1 MPLGSAAALPHFLVY
16 AHNCLALPSRV
27 PDNVCCNERF
37 SGREMVKHTGR
48 YVAYYRVST
57 SRQGVS
63 GLGLEAQRET
73 VEARLDGG
81 DWQIVASF
89 TEVEGAS
96 RRAGKVKHRPQL
108 RAALACCRVMGAR
121 LVVANVSR
129 LTRDPE
135 FMGTLVEAGVE
146 VEFCDMP
153 NLEGPVGRFVLRQML
168 AVAEL
173 EAGMVSERTRK
184 ALARK
189 RVWYENLTEE
199 ERAELRAKG
208 KQTRLGGTGAN
219 LSEVRDKA
227 RAASIAVRRS
237 RVQERARDL
246 APVIAEVRASGIE
259 SLGGIAR
266 ALEERRIR
274 TAQGKDRW
282 SPKQVYRVCSRS
294 RRRDDDVRRERCRE
308 PTPVT
313 PHYAPFPTY
322 KAAGVR
328 CGDWGRCLLLAA
340 YRVRAAGGES
350 RSHRIP
356 RVRLATQLPGPTH
369 AGGRSAR
376 ATGFR
381 LCRRPERHDGVSVRR
396 RQFRPAA
403 GSRS

>member
-1 MPLGSAAALPHFLVY
+1 
-16 AHNCLALPSRV
+16 
-27 PDNVCCNERF
+27 
-37 SGREMVKHTGR
+37 MVKHTGR

-57 SRQGVS
+57 SKQGVS

-108 RAALACCRVMGAR
+108 QAALACCRVMGAR

-153 NLEGPVGRFVLRQML
+153 KLEGPVGRFVLRQML

-189 RVWYENLTEE
+189 RVWYENLTEAQ
-199 ERAELRAKG
+199 RAELHAKG
-208 KQTRLGGTGAN
+208 KRTRLGGTGAN
-219 LSEVRDKA
+219 LPEVRGKA
-227 RAASIAVRRS
+227 LAASIAVRRS
-237 RVQERARDL
+237 KVQERARDL
-246 APVIAEVRASGIE
+246 APVIAEVRASGVE

-282 SPKQVYRVCSRS
+282 SPMQVHRVLQQL
-294 RRRDDDVRRERCRE
+294 E
-308 PTPVT
+308 
-313 PHYAPFPTY
+313 
-322 KAAGVR
+322 AG
-328 CGDWGRCLLLAA
+328 
-340 YRVRAAGGES
+340 
-350 RSHRIP
+350 
-356 RVRLATQLPGPTH
+356 Q
-369 AGGRSAR
+369 
-376 ATGFR
+376 
-381 LCRRPERHDGVSVRR
+381 
-396 RQFRPAA
+396 
-403 GSRS
+403 